1 MAARADLREQPVRPE
16 QLPLAI
22 LLLAAHAR
30 QLGELDV
37 DQRLEGLRLRLAR
50 QLERARKRR
59 LDLRVRGRSARAKQ
73 DPRQRQVREDLIG
86 RVPARRGDLEP
97 LRD

>member
-1 MAARADLREQPVRPE
+1 VRRAK
-16 QLPLAI
+16 LPLAI
-22 LLLAAHAR
+22 LLLAALAR
-30 QLGELDV
+30 QLRELDV

-50 QLERARKRR
+50 QLERARERS
-59 LDLRVRGRSARAKQ
+59 LDLRLRGRSARAKQ
-73 DPRQRQVREDLIG
+73 DPRQRQDLIG